1 MRDEGPLIPPSSLAS
16 SQMKMQFVP
25 ASHVH
30 FLFFKA
36 ISAAFLAHFRTISY
50 AFPQYILPTSQF
62 NRRRVPQVVLRN
74 FRYISCAFPQLIL
87 RVVVRSLSCALPQHK
102 VRIPQLIV
110 RIFRSISCATPQVPC
125 AHGSASYRAHS
136 TAYSAHCAAYRAH
149 FPQHIVRNSAGTL
162 RMRT

>member
-1 MRDEGPLIPPSSLAS
+1 MRDEGHVPLIPPWLQAGENAICPGQSCPFS
-16 SQMKMQFVP
+16 
-25 ASHVH
+25 
-30 FLFFKA
+30 FFKA

-125 AHGSASYRAHS
+125 ACARSSAQLAHG
-136 TAYSAHCAAYRAH
+136 
-149 FPQHIVRNSAGTL
+149 P
-162 RMRT
+162 MRIPPSIC

>member
-1 MRDEGPLIPPSSLAS
+1 MYKNSIDMIRLLNVKLGAVQSTYMAKWKIEIR
-16 SQMKMQFVP
+16 
-25 ASHVH
+25 
-30 FLFFKA
+30 
-36 ISAAFLAHFRTISY
+36 SAAYRAHFRCISC

-125 AHGSASYRAHS
+125 ACARSSAQLAHG
-136 TAYSAHCAAYRAH
+136 
-149 FPQHIVRNSAGTL
+149 Q
-162 RMRT
+162 MRIPPS